1 MAVVQPGLSTLGVK
15 FGYAVETT
23 KNTKPS
29 SGFIWLERCNAI
41 DGITLE
47 TAQIDASALEDY
59 ISRYVAGRQDSG
71 GTWNVTFNTTQEVVG
86 QLEAMITAYNTGQS
100 TSTESGGPLN
110 TWFEVWSPN
119 NNKAFFVVAQPPQ
132 KLPMPS
138 FEQNAL
144 QTIQLGFSITEYK
157 GQDTAIEPQA
167 ASA

>member
-15 FGYAVETT
+15 FGYAVETV

-29 SGFIWLERCNAI
+29 SFTWLERCNAI

-86 QLEAMITAYNTGQS
+86 QLEAMIAAYNAGQS
-100 TSTESGGPLN
+100 TSVEMGGPLN

-119 NNKAFFVVAQPPQ
+119 NDKAFYVVAQPPQ

-157 GQDTAIEPQA
+157 GQDTAIEPTESGA
-167 ASA
+167 

>member
-1 MAVVQPGLSTLGVK
+1 MVK
-15 FGYAVETT
+15 FGYAVETV

-29 SGFIWLERCNAI
+29 AFKWLERCNAI
-41 DGITLE
+41 DGVTLE

-86 QLEAMITAYNTGQS
+86 QLEAMIAAYNVGQADD
-100 TSTESGGPLN
+100 TNGPFN

-119 NNKAFFVVAQPPQ
+119 NNKAFFIVAQPPQ

-144 QTIQLGFSITEYK
+144 QTIQMGFSITEYK
-157 GQDTAIEPQA
+157 GQDTAIEPT

>member
-15 FGYAVETT
+15 FGYAVEST
-23 KNTKPS
+23 KNTKPAA
-29 SGFIWLERCNAI
+29 FTWLERCNAI

-47 TAQIDASALEDY
+47 TNQIDASALEDL

-71 GTWNVTFNTTQEVVG
+71 GTWNVTFNTTQEVVT
-86 QLEAMITAYNTGQS
+86 QLETMISAYNTGQA
-100 TSTESGGPLN
+100 TSTASGGPLN
-110 TWFEVWSPN
+110 TWFEVWMPN

-157 GQDTAIEPQA
+157 GQDTAIEPT
-167 ASA
+167 ASE

>member
-15 FGYAVETT
+15 FGYAVEST
-23 KNTKPS
+23 KNTKPAA
-29 SGFIWLERCNAI
+29 FTWLERCNAI
-41 DGITLE
+41 DGISLE
-47 TAQIDASALEDY
+47 TNQIDASALEDY

-71 GTWNVTFNTTQEVVG
+71 GTWNVTFNTTQEVVA
-86 QLEAMITAYNTGQS
+86 QLEAMIAAYNAGQA

-119 NNKAFFVVAQPPQ
+119 NDTAFFVVAQPPQ
-132 KLPMPS
+132 TLPMPS

-157 GQDTAIEPQA
+157 GQDTAIEPT
-167 ASA
+167 ASGA